1 MRRFV
6 DILSIIVL
14 AALTLLSINLYISL
28 KDERQANNEQ
38 RVEKLVCDDLEI
50 ELLIGGHY
58 EHLGECRFKHLKDYK
73 RRGLLE

>member
-6 DILSIIVL
+6 DILSIIVF

-28 KDERQANNEQ
+28 KDERQANNEK

-50 ELLIGGHY
+50 ELEIGGHY
-58 EHLGECRFKHLKDYK
+58 EYLGECRFKHLKDYQ
-73 RRGLLE
+73 RRGLPE